1 MSNTA
6 RTHPLIKELREAM
19 EQAAGRTQPLVDRKH
34 HRHGEYRALGLKAA
48 QYYRIMDVFLP
59 RFRKL
64 PLTVILESAQA
75 LLDTGIGELGH
86 AGLHVLS
93 LRTKDL
99 TPDHFPLFDR
109 MADEFHSWSHVD
121 GFSIEI
127 LQPLLETHPGET
139 LGLLERWSSSPNRFK
154 RRASVVAFV
163 RKAGKSGRYTEPML
177 RLCEKL
183 VWDKEDIVQKGVGWA
198 LKDNLR
204 SAQDTVL
211 PYILELR
218 RRGVPSTITLYAIR
232 DLKGKEREAVL
243 AVKREPKSGS
253 SAPGP

>member
-1 MSNTA
+1 MMTA
-6 RTHPLIKELREAM
+6 EKTPFLSLITEIREAM
-19 EQAAGRTQPLVDRKH
+19 EQAAGRTEPLADRKF
-34 HRHGEYRALGLKAA
+34 HRHGEYGALGLKAA

-59 RFRKL
+59 RFNTLSL
-64 PLTVILESAQA
+64 PEILKSAQA

-93 LRTKDL
+93 LRTKEL

-121 GFSIEI
+121 GFCIEI
-127 LQPLLETHPGET
+127 LQPLLETHPEET
-139 LGLLERWSSSPNRFK
+139 LGLLERWGGSPNRFK
-154 RRASVVAFV
+154 RRASVVTFV

-183 VWDKEDIVQKGVGWA
+183 VWDEEDIVQKGVGWA

-204 SAQDTVL
+204 SARDKVL
-211 PYILELR
+211 PYIKELR

-232 DLKGKEREAVL
+232 DLKGEERQAVL
-243 AVKREPKSGS
+243 AIKREAKRKLPAS
-253 SAPGP
+253 